1 MPLIINS
8 TTNLNKLKFTSSG
21 GDRWDQGK
29 SGQPY
34 IVSPIPGVNDTFQQ
48 QLDGQPLPS
57 GGVDFL
63 LRGGDLSITAA
74 ENDVSRL
81 SKMLFDLKSPNGFE
95 FIAKQNVLSRNSV
108 KTESTFGIG
117 YGFGLLNQGAYTPV
131 GTLLQTGLAPIATGA
146 TNLFGANPLTDNTA
160 LSLNNGIATRTS
172 NGGINGYFG
181 VVNAQN
187 VDGSDGGKANRLVRI
202 LQGVNTGDFSQT
214 TVGGKIDLYPD
225 TQTILRYGG
234 GPKSL
239 LGIGKTNIPFVEPLQ
254 RTGEKNSKLPEGFNT
269 FNDLTSPFSA
279 DYSPGIGDYT
289 VFKNKA
295 DIRNSNNYYKITA
308 KNPDKDEAIG
318 PLTGEGLFNTFINK
332 NDANKLVE
340 ISETEN
346 VFTPNLV
353 RKTVLDNDSQKASK
367 FKTVDGPDI
376 FGALNSSTPTL
387 SQGIYGGQDA
397 SNNNEIIKSNI
408 FVSGS
413 TVSGIFA
420 GLFPE
425 QKLTELTSNGGASGP
440 GGGLTVNLNKA
451 KYSDQAGGAITN
463 NLSPY
468 TQTYGGVSTQLAGA
482 GKLLNSHTNQAI
494 IGNTI
499 PQQFLYDQPLKSTG
513 NGSGLSNPR
522 DFRKHVNGENFPTNT
537 EMEANYGGSSTV
549 LSLAPNYVDSNQ
561 NIKTNYGDPGQTA
574 GQLNTGA
581 TNQKTKNVLNYGV
594 DASTL
599 IALDKINAMP
609 IYSSEQ
615 PDYMKAIKD
624 SVNFNI
630 GVINNNNLGV
640 TNEYLH
646 FRALLDDFSDS
657 YTAKWDAVQY
667 VGRGEELYNYQGFG
681 REISMGWTVYAQSKA
696 ELIPMY
702 KKLNYLAST
711 LAPDYTEAG
720 MMRGN
725 IVKITVGGYIFD
737 QPGIIKSI
745 NFGVPQ
751 ESPWEIAIDVEGN
764 EDTSV
769 KQLPHMI
776 KVTGFTFVPIHKFI
790 PAKAGSL
797 TNPIQKYIALANSS
811 GNTNYKDTYNSYN
824 QSGAQ
829 QTQN

>member
-81 SKMLFDLKSPNGFE
+81 SKMLFDTRSPNGFE

-108 KTESTFGIG
+108 KTEGTFGVG
-117 YGFGLLNQGAYTPV
+117 YGFGLLNQGVYTPV

-187 VDGSDGGKANRLVRI
+187 IDGSDGGTANRLARI
-202 LQGVNTGDFSQT
+202 LKGVSTGDFSQT
-214 TVGGKIDLYPD
+214 TVGGSINLYPD
-225 TQTILRYGG
+225 SQTILRYGG

-239 LGIGKTNIPFVEPLQ
+239 LGIGKTSIPFVEPLQ
-254 RTGEKNSKLPEGFNT
+254 RTGVKNSKLPEGFISSPTN
-269 FNDLTSPFSA
+269 FSPFDA
-279 DYSPGIGDYT
+279 NYSPGIGDYT
-289 VFKNKA
+289 VFK
-295 DIRNSNNYYKITA
+295 RNQSEKTGNYYKITDA
-308 KNPDKDEAIG
+308 ASG
-318 PLTGEGLFNTFINK
+318 PLTGEGLFNTFIDNE
-332 NDANKLVE
+332 NDINNLVF
-340 ISETEN
+340 ETDSDN
-346 VFTPNLV
+346 PFTPNLV
-353 RKTVLDNDSQKASK
+353 DKTVLDNNPSKASK
-367 FKTVDGPDI
+367 FKTVGGPDI
-376 FGALNSSTPTL
+376 FEALNGSSPTL
-387 SQGIYGGQDA
+387 SQGIYGGTDA
-397 SNNNEIIKSNI
+397 SENAQIKKSNI

-420 GLFPE
+420 GLFPD
-425 QKLTELTSNGGASGP
+425 QKLSLLTAAGGTIGP

-451 KYSDQAGGAITN
+451 KYTEQAGGAITN

-468 TQTYGGVSTQLAGA
+468 TQTYGGNSTQLVGE
-482 GKLLNSHTNQAI
+482 GKLLDSYTHQAI

-522 DFRKHVNGENFPTNT
+522 DFRKHVNGEDFNNNT
-537 EMEANYGGSSTV
+537 EMENNLGFSTV
-549 LSLAPNYVDSNQ
+549 LSLAPDYVNANQ

-574 GQLNTGA
+574 GQTLSGFLQPA
-581 TNQKTKNVLNYGV
+581 KNVLNYGV

-609 IYSSEQ
+609 LYEDTAADTLNKGIN
-615 PDYMKAIKD
+615 D

-630 GVINNNNLGV
+630 AVINNDKADG
-640 TNEYLH
+640 TSTYIH
-646 FRALLDDFSDS
+646 FRALLDDFNDS

-711 LAPDYTEAG
+711 LAPDYIGAG

-725 IVKITVGGYIFD
+725 IVKITVGGYLYD

-745 NFGVPQ
+745 NFGIPE
-751 ESPWEIAIDVEGN
+751 ESPWEIAINEEGL

-776 KVTGFTFVPIHKFI
+776 KVTGFTFIPIHKFI
-790 PAKAGSL
+790 PAKVSSL
-797 TNPIQKYIALANSS
+797 TNPIQKYIALANST
-811 GNTNYKDTYNSYN
+811 GNTNYKDKYKSYS
-824 QSGAQ
+824 QAGAQ
-829 QTQN
+829 LE

>member
-239 LGIGKTNIPFVEPLQ
+239 LGIGKTSIPFVEPLQ
-254 RTGEKNSKLPEGFNT
+254 RTGVKNSKLPEGFISLPTNV
-269 FNDLTSPFSA
+269 SPFDA
-279 DYSPGIGDYT
+279 NYSPGIGNYT

-295 DIRNSNNYYKITA
+295 DILNSGNYYKIT
-308 KNPDKDEAIG
+308 NSAIG
-318 PLTGEGLFNTFINK
+318 PLTGEGLFNTFIDNT
-332 NDANKLVE
+332 NDINNLADAE
-340 ISETEN
+340 IAVN
-346 VFTPNLV
+346 PFTPNLV

-367 FKTVDGPDI
+367 FKMVDGPDI

-387 SQGIYGGQDA
+387 SQGIYGGQNA
-397 SNNNEIIKSNI
+397 SNNNEIKKSNI

-425 QKLTELTSNGGASGP
+425 QQLAELTNGGASGP

-451 KYSDQAGGAITN
+451 KYTEQAGGAITN

-468 TQTYGGVSTQLAGA
+468 TQTYGGNSTQLSGA

-537 EMEANYGGSSTV
+537 ENGS
-549 LSLAPNYVDSNQ
+549 
-561 NIKTNYGDPGQTA
+561 
-574 GQLNTGA
+574 
-581 TNQKTKNVLNYGV
+581 
-594 DASTL
+594 
-599 IALDKINAMP
+599 
-609 IYSSEQ
+609 
-615 PDYMKAIKD
+615 
-624 SVNFNI
+624 
-630 GVINNNNLGV
+630 
-640 TNEYLH
+640 
-646 FRALLDDFSDS
+646 
-657 YTAKWDAVQY
+657 
-667 VGRGEELYNYQGFG
+667 
-681 REISMGWTVYAQSKA
+681 
-696 ELIPMY
+696 
-702 KKLNYLAST
+702 KL
-711 LAPDYTEAG
+711 
-720 MMRGN
+720 
-725 IVKITVGGYIFD
+725 
-737 QPGIIKSI
+737 
-745 NFGVPQ
+745 
-751 ESPWEIAIDVEGN
+751 
-764 EDTSV
+764 
-769 KQLPHMI
+769 
-776 KVTGFTFVPIHKFI
+776 
-790 PAKAGSL
+790 
-797 TNPIQKYIALANSS
+797 
-811 GNTNYKDTYNSYN
+811 
-824 QSGAQ
+824 
-829 QTQN
+829 

>member
-8 TTNLNKLKFTSSG
+8 TTDLNKLKFTSSG

-74 ENDVSRL
+74 KNDVSRL
-81 SKMLFDLKSPNGFE
+81 TKMLFDLKSPNGFE

-108 KTESTFGIG
+108 KTEGTFGIG

-131 GTLLQTGLAPIATGA
+131 GTLLQAGLAPIATGA

-160 LSLNNGIATRTS
+160 LSINGGIATRTS

-187 VDGSDGGKANRLVRI
+187 NDLSSGQTANRLTRI
-202 LQGVNTGDFSQT
+202 QSAVISGDNTKT
-214 TVGGKIDLYPD
+214 TVGGTIDLYPD
-225 TQTILRYGG
+225 SQTILRYGG

-239 LGIGKTNIPFVEPLQ
+239 LGIGKTNIPFVDGLQ
-254 RTGEKNSKLPEGFNT
+254 RTGRKNVKLAPGTT
-269 FNDLTSPFSA
+269 FYGDESQNLFGDNYDPANGNYKIFGKHNIVDRGHSFKLTNDLQTLVTSNSPTPFIS
-279 DYSPGIGDYT
+279 
-289 VFKNKA
+289 
-295 DIRNSNNYYKITA
+295 
-308 KNPDKDEAIG
+308 
-318 PLTGEGLFNTFINK
+318 K
-332 NDANKLVE
+332 NDADTLKSSSLSDNP
-340 ISETEN
+340 
-346 VFTPNLV
+346 FTPNSID
-353 RKTVLDNDSQKASK
+353 KTATFFNKSGPFNFNLIP
-367 FKTVDGPDI
+367 KT
-376 FGALNSSTPTL
+376 SPTIEA
-387 SQGIYGGQDA
+387 GIYGGDNIQ
-397 SNNNEIIKSNI
+397 NEKIIKTNI

-413 TVSGIFA
+413 TVSGIFD

-425 QKLTELTSNGGASGP
+425 QGLGLMTENGF
-440 GGGLTVNLNKA
+440 GGLTVKLNQQE
-451 KYSDQAGGAITN
+451 YSTQAGGGITN
-463 NLSPY
+463 NYSPY
-468 TQTYGGVSTQLAGA
+468 TNTYRNRNNLPNGE
-482 GKLLNSHTNQAI
+482 KLLTSEADFESDTML
-494 IGNTI
+494 
-499 PQQFLYDQPLKSTG
+499 QQDLYTQPLASEG
-513 NGSGLSNPR
+513 NATGLSNPR
-522 DFRKHVNGENFPTNT
+522 DFRKHVNGKNFTTNP
-537 EMEANYGGSSTV
+537 EMEANYGGSSKV

-561 NIKTNYGDPGQTA
+561 NIKTNYGDPGQYA
-574 GQLNTGA
+574 GQVIGD
-581 TNQKTKNVLNYGV
+581 TNQDTKNVLNYGV

-609 IYSSEQ
+609 IYNASS

-630 GVINNNNLGV
+630 GVINNNNSGV

-646 FRALLDDFSDS
+646 FRALIDDFSDS
-657 YTAKWDAVQY
+657 YTAKWEGVQY
-667 VGRGEELYNYQGFG
+667 VGRGEELYNYKGFG

-711 LAPDYTEAG
+711 LAPDYTGAG

-725 IVKITVGGYIFD
+725 IVKITVGGYIYD

-751 ESPWEIAIDVEGN
+751 ESPWEIAIDIEGN

-790 PAKAGSL
+790 PAKANSL
-797 TNPIQKYIALANSS
+797 TNPTQKYIALANST
-811 GNTNYKDTYNSYN
+811 GKTNYTNTYNSYA
-824 QSGAQ
+824 QTGAQ